1 MSQAKVDR
9 YKEEKAN
16 RKATMKKQ
24 KAEKVLRRL
33 AVSVIGLVL
42 VGWIGYSA
50 YNAYEVRQPKQEAA
64 IDYSAITEY
73 EQSMMGSVL
82 GE

>member
-24 KAEKVLRRL
+24 KTERVVRRI

-64 IDYSAITEY
+64 IDYSAIMEY
-73 EQSMMGSVL
+73 EQSMMAPVL